1 MTRPTISSIG
11 QSARISYA
19 IMLGL
24 LVLIGWLHLATLVLT
39 ALFGY
44 FALRLFT
51 FGGRKWLAVL
61 IYLLLVAGIGLG
73 LAYFSKQA
81 YVTLPKIANTTIPAV
96 VEWAERE
103 KLELPFTD
111 LASLKTLALGAVREK
126 FANIGLYARGAVFE
140 IASLIIGLVVA
151 VSLFLHSKFGTD
163 SDPDTVQGSL
173 YATVSR
179 ELARRFST
187 FYGSFATVIGAQ
199 IVISGINT
207 VMTAFFLVWSGYS
220 HIPLILVLT
229 FLFGLLPILGN
240 LMSNTLIIGVGFTV
254 SPNTALAALIFLVV
268 VHKLEYFLNSKIIG
282 DRIKNPMWLILIGL
296 VVGEKLMG
304 VPGMIFAPVVLHYLK
319 EEASRNRANG
329 EPLVE
334 PKNPELPSVG

>member
-1 MTRPTISSIG
+1 MTRPTISNIS

-44 FALRLFT
+44 FTLRLFT

-61 IYLLLVAGIGLG
+61 IYVLLVVGLGFG

-126 FANIGLYARGAVFE
+126 FANIGLYARGAIFE
-140 IASLIIGLVVA
+140 IASLLIGLVVA
-151 VSLFLHSKFGTD
+151 ASLFLNSKFVSE
-163 SDPDTVQGSL
+163 SDPDNVQGSL
-173 YATVSR
+173 YATVSS
-179 ELARRFST
+179 ELAQRFST
-187 FYGSFATVIGAQ
+187 FYESFATVIGAQ
-199 IVISGINT
+199 IVISGINS
-207 VMTAFFLVWSGYS
+207 VLTAGFLLWSGYP
-220 HIPLILVLT
+220 HITVILVLT
-229 FLFGLLPILGN
+229 FLMGLLPILGN
-240 LMSNTLIIGVGFTV
+240 LLSNTLIIGVGFTV
-254 SPNTALAALIFLVV
+254 SPNTALAALVFLVV

-319 EEASRNRANG
+319 VEASRNRASG
-329 EPLVE
+329 EV
-334 PKNPELPSVG
+334 PESGTAT